1 MSNAV
6 ELNQY
11 QIVSS
16 FEGERKMN
24 PVVEEGKKYRQF
36 LAAVLCKW
44 TLMKLVY
51 KLNSKLS
58 W

>member
-16 FEGERKMN
+16 FEGERKVN
-24 PVVEEGKKYRQF
+24 PVMEKGKKYRQF
-36 LAAVLCKW
+36 LAAVLCK
-44 TLMKLVY
+44 
-51 KLNSKLS
+51 
-58 W
+58 